1 MNGRNFVRTPLEATE
16 NLSKPTRQWWL
27 GLAVL
32 GVLFASPEI
41 SAHAEEQS
49 PVAAVT
55 SQNGKVR
62 VEILSLKR
70 TEGNTV
76 QLRWRVVNDDNQ
88 AYRMTTLNERLID
101 MPARREYSSGLGSN
115 CSAEPDQRVVCWAV
129 FAAPPAATKSMTVH
143 FYEALD
149 LVPGVPVSE

>member
-1 MNGRNFVRTPLEATE
+1 MNGRSFIKTQLGATE
-16 NLSKPTRQWWL
+16 NLSTPIRQCWL

-32 GVLFASPEI
+32 GVLVAIPKI
-41 SAHAEEQS
+41 GAHADDQS
-49 PVAAVT
+49 PIAAVT

-70 TEGNTV
+70 MEGNTV

-88 AYRMTTLNERLID
+88 TYKMTTMNERLID
-101 MPARREYSSGLGSN
+101 MAARREYSPGLGSN
-115 CSAEPDQRVVCWAV
+115 CWTDPDQRLVCWAV
-129 FAAPPAATKSMTVH
+129 FAAPPATTKSMTVH
-143 FYEALD
+143 FYETLD